1 MTERETFPAGSEREY
16 RAVFLTYELLV
27 EARETLARHGVP
39 VPPPAELKAAAARI
53 DTLDE
58 ALSAIRELGSVV
70 TAVIAGQVQPSA
82 DPSEVG
88 A

>member
-1 MTERETFPAGSEREY
+1 ML
-16 RAVFLTYELLV
+16 LTYELLV
-27 EARETLARHGVP
+27 DARETLARHGVP
-39 VPPPAELKAAAARI
+39 VPQPAELKAAAARI
-53 DTLDE
+53 DTLDD
-58 ALSAIRELGSVV
+58 ALSAIRELGRVV